1 MEKLF
6 ALVDCNNFYV
16 SCERLFRPE
25 LRNRPVVVLSNND
38 GCIIARSNEA
48 KALGIDMA
56 APYFKSKELI
66 RRHQVRVFSS
76 NYALYGN
83 LSHRVM
89 TILQEME
96 GKVEIYS
103 IDEAFIALPVDSHFD
118 ITAYA
123 AQVRERI
130 FQCVGISV
138 SIGIGTTKTL
148 AKIANRIA
156 KKEAAHHGVF
166 IFPSGNHGDKLLT
179 QIEVGDVWG
188 IGRRSTEKL
197 HRHGIITALHL
208 KKADQKWIRRQL
220 TVTGART
227 VMELNDISCIA
238 LDQAVGNR
246 KSVLSSRSFKKPVQS
261 LDELKEAVATYA
273 ALASAKLRGQ
283 NLVAGALQVFI
294 ATNSFATQ
302 LTPYANS
309 QMLTLSAPTAHTP
322 TLITLA
328 LKGLAIIYREGRGY
342 QKAGVMLTDL
352 CHKECRQQNLFTAPN
367 QDSATL
373 MAALDNINDRWGRNT
388 LHYAAEGIS
397 KPWAMRQDF
406 KSPAYTSKWQE
417 LPLVHCR

>member
-1 MEKLF
+1 MKPLF

-48 KALGIDMA
+48 KALGFDMA
-56 APYFKSKELI
+56 APYFKAKELI

-83 LSHRVM
+83 LSSRVM

-96 GKVEIYS
+96 GQVEIYS

-118 ITAYA
+118 VSAYA

-148 AKIANRIA
+148 AKIANRLA
-156 KKEAAHHGVF
+156 KKEAAHQGVF
-166 IFPSGNHGDKLLT
+166 IFPPGNQGDKLLS

-197 HRHGIITALHL
+197 RRQGIINALHL
-208 KKADQKWIRRQL
+208 KKADPKWIRRQL

-227 VMELNDISCIA
+227 VMELNDTSCIA
-238 LDQAVGNR
+238 LDQSAGTR

-261 LDELKEAVATYA
+261 LGELKEAVATYA
-273 ALASAKLRGQ
+273 ALATAKLRDQ

-294 ATNSFATQ
+294 ATNSFDKQ
-302 LTPYANS
+302 LAPYANS
-309 QMLTLSAPTAHTP
+309 QMLTLAAPTSHTP
-322 TLITLA
+322 TLIRLA
-328 LKGLAIIYREGRGY
+328 LKGLAIIYREGLGY
-342 QKAGVMLTDL
+342 QKAGVLLTGL
-352 CHKECRQQNLFTAPN
+352 CSKDCRQQNLFTVPN

-373 MAALDNINDRWGRNT
+373 MTALDNINNRWGRNT

-406 KSPAYTSKWQE
+406 KSPAYTSNWQE